1 MPNILVSYITFSFE
15 DDLAAN
21 QGDQSNQTLLTD
33 GKYWLEK
40 KHEYVVM
47 KACLSEVRGLREIFI
62 NILSFH
68 D

>member
-1 MPNILVSYITFSFE
+1 MPHILASYITFSFE
-15 DDLAAN
+15 DGLAAN
-21 QGDQSNQTLLTD
+21 QGYQTNQTLLTD